1 MKYSEAKE
9 LLPNAS
15 FLYFDVTDEETDLA
29 KDFRYIAYDRDN
41 KILLGSGHLIEEL
54 ADRLLVAPEVV
65 PGSMDFGTPSDA
77 PLTGESPIEQAVT

>member
-54 ADRLLVAPEVV
+54 ADKLLAEPERI
-65 PGSMDFGTPSDA
+65 PGSMDFGVPLETPIVEEAIQS
-77 PLTGESPIEQAVT
+77 